1 MAMCKWP
8 TMEMCNVNIYEN
20 QFVCDVLG
28 HWFEAQG
35 FEFGIPHTVMLSG
48 KCEIHIIK
56 SLKL

>member
-1 MAMCKWP
+1 
-8 TMEMCNVNIYEN
+8 MEMCNVNIYEN

-35 FEFGIPHTVMLSG
+35 FESGIPHTVMLSG

-56 SLKL
+56 TLKL